1 MSSNFLAICGP
12 LQLQSAQQASG
23 RLDLAA
29 YQGEL
34 KIDAGSLL
42 LEGIHQAA
50 VRLGR
55 TVIQGGTAANARVL
69 PVAVQSFTQL
79 QQLTSQQFE
88 VICQAEA
95 FGHAARVKVSVSH
108 AGAAVAAAE
117 LTVALI

>member
-95 FGHAARVKVSVSH
+95 FGHAARVKR
-108 AGAAVAAAE
+108 
-117 LTVALI
+117 